1 MATKPEDIGILAV
14 HGIGEQN
21 QLYHLKET
29 ARELAAHIARAP
41 GVVRLSV
48 SDETRAKEPRIVISL
63 TIKDRP
69 RSAARQLRLNLHE
82 VWWADLG
89 IRGGFLS
96 QVRFWFWGLG
106 QWGAEAVR
114 EGKRRSNTQQLMV
127 MPCFPYQRSREE
139 RPPLLHRLPYHLLL
153 FGAAML
159 AFLTFFTWSA
169 AKRLIKFFSGRLP
182 DPSLIFL
189 FLGDVMIYERPART
203 GHGTMEDPELPVRT
217 TIRRRMARGVTDMAA
232 RPYDGWYILA
242 HSLGCVPAFN
252 VLQETELALPN
263 YLDEAHWK
271 VLPAALKTSSPFVA
285 EGATPTTD
293 NMMPRRPPWLTK
305 TDGISRVALFKNFR
319 GLVTYGC
326 PLDKFAA
333 LWPRIVCL
341 NKQTAVFQMGCEWV
355 NLHEPTD
362 PVAARLDAFAAP
374 PRDSAETPSD
384 LVPLSP
390 KNFACRALWVF
401 LLSHIYYFSPK
412 RRRTRLMGAA
422 ITDALLSPAQL
433 SLSESAER
441 ARLSPGREGLRLL
454 LATIQVVV
462 LFAALLLA
470 AGYLLILISNT
481 LGCDSSACEI
491 LSEWSWTD
499 LLRNAGYALLADLA
513 IVFVAGLV
521 RMATDAFRP
530 RHGDK
535 SPAP

>member
-1 MATKPEDIGILAV
+1 MATKPEEIGILAV

-21 QLYHLKET
+21 ELYHLKET

-41 GVVRLSV
+41 AVVRLSV
-48 SDETRAKEPRIVISL
+48 SDETTAKEPRIVINL

-69 RSAARQLRLNLHE
+69 GSPARQLRLNLHE

-89 IRGGFLS
+89 IRGGFLA
-96 QVRFWFWGLG
+96 QLRFWFWGLG

-114 EGKRRSNTQQLMV
+114 EGKHRSNTQKLML
-127 MPCFPYQRSREE
+127 MPFFPYQRSREE
-139 RPPLLHRLPYHLLL
+139 RPPFLRRLPYHLLL

-182 DPSLIFL
+182 DASLIFR

-203 GHGTMEDPELPVRT
+203 GHSTMEDPELPIRT

-232 RPYDGWYILA
+232 RPYDRWYILA
-242 HSLGCVPAFN
+242 HSLGCVAAFN

-263 YLDEAHWK
+263 YLDEAEWK
-271 VLPAALKTSSPFVA
+271 ALPASLKTSTPFVA
-285 EGATPTTD
+285 QGQTPTTD
-293 NMMPRRPPWLTK
+293 NMMPRRPPWLAK
-305 TDGISRVALFKNFR
+305 RDGISRVALFQNFR

-341 NKQTAVFQMGCEWV
+341 NKQTAVFQNGCEWV

-374 PRDSAETPSD
+374 APDPAETPGN
-384 LVPLSP
+384 LVALAPR
-390 KNFACRALWVF
+390 NFACRALWVF
-401 LLSHIYYFSPK
+401 LLSHIYYFSP
-412 RRRTRLMGAA
+412 RRRRARFMGAA
-422 ITDALLSPAQL
+422 ITDALLSPDRL
-433 SLSESAER
+433 TLSEAAER
-441 ARLSPGREGLRLL
+441 ARLSPGRERLRLV
-454 LATIQVVV
+454 LAIIQVVG

-470 AGYLLILISNT
+470 AGYLLILIRNT
-481 LGCDSSACEI
+481 VGCDNSACEI

-499 LLRNAGYALLADLA
+499 LLDNALYVLLADLA
-513 IVFVAGLV
+513 IVVMAGLV
-521 RMATDAFRP
+521 RIATDALRP
-530 RHGDK
+530 RHRDK